1 MTKNK
6 TYSYHDQ
13 TNLARWIKRLAIPY
27 FLGLLFVFAL
37 DCYKLPH
44 LNSILA
50 ILPNPEF
57 DYLAAEDAF
66 DEQVGLFYLLF
77 IPFIIV
83 WLIETLLI
91 VRWIYRAAAN
101 TYALNIPIYY
111 KPHWSVT
118 GYIIPIVNFIVPYR
132 AMRQIAEN
140 STQAARQT
148 PFLNLLGYWWAT
160 WLASGI
166 ISTISSWLEK
176 QSDKAIQAAIE
187 QAGEVR
193 LPAIPPEAIHLSP
206 HSGTLCTLQHSF
218 RLPIGYRIE
227 ATHPQFGAI
236 TFFHDQAVH
245 TDDCRVAV
253 DASRVVAFD

>member
-1 MTKNK
+1 MRQPKS
-6 TYSYHDQ
+6 YHYHDQ

-27 FLGLLFVFAL
+27 VLGFVFILAI
-37 DCYKLPH
+37 DYYKIPH
-44 LNSILA
+44 LHSILA
-50 ILPNPEF
+50 MLSNPEF

-118 GYIIPIVNFIVPYR
+118 GYIIPIVNFIVPYC

-193 LPAIPPEAIHLSP
+193 LPAIPPEAIQQQINTIYLDTATYALSFICFCFL
-206 HSGTLCTLQHSF
+206 LCIIQRTNQAQNAL
-218 RLPIGYRIE
+218 
-227 ATHPQFGAI
+227 ATQQGSLKP
-236 TFFHDQAVH
+236 
-245 TDDCRVAV
+245 
-253 DASRVVAFD
+253 

>member
-57 DYLAAEDAF
+57 DYLAAEDVF
-66 DEQVGLFYLLF
+66 DEQVGMFYLLL

-118 GYIIPIVNFIVPYR
+118 SYIIPIVNFIVPYR

-140 STQAARQT
+140 STQAARQI
-148 PFLNLLGYWWAT
+148 PFPNLLGYWWAT
-160 WLASGI
+160 WLIGGI
-166 ISTISSWLEK
+166 V
-176 QSDKAIQAAIE
+176 A
-187 QAGEVR
+187 
-193 LPAIPPEAIHLSP
+193 
-206 HSGTLCTLQHSF
+206 
-218 RLPIGYRIE
+218 
-227 ATHPQFGAI
+227 
-236 TFFHDQAVH
+236 
-245 TDDCRVAV
+245 RVARSFAV
-253 DASRVVAFD
+253 TAEQEANIAHNAHDLLNAINIQIWANQMAILSVICHIACALLLLRIIRQINRAHAALHDANTSENAVAPVGVNNAVNFYTSTAK

>member
-13 TNLARWIKRLAIPY
+13 TNLARWIKRLVIPY

-193 LPAIPPEAIHLSP
+193 LPAIPPEAIQQQINTIYLDTATYALSFICFCF
-206 HSGTLCTLQHSF
+206 LL
-218 RLPIGYRIE
+218 RIIQRTNQAQNAL
-227 ATHPQFGAI
+227 ATQQGSLKP
-236 TFFHDQAVH
+236 
-245 TDDCRVAV
+245 
-253 DASRVVAFD
+253 